1 MIFKVEPL
9 NEEVHCIRGYRE
21 EGDAEYVFG
30 CVLHRPKGEKEW
42 QIKVTLST
50 GGTRKETMET
60 LRFLRDYPGGAWTY
74 VTKKDMERFYKRYC
88 KRIKFDDCNF

>member
-9 NEEVHCIRGYRE
+9 NKEVHCIRGYRK
-21 EGDAEYVFG
+21 EGDAEYIFG
-30 CVLHRPKGEKEW
+30 CVLHRPKGKKEW

-60 LRFLRDYPGGAWTY
+60 LRFLRDYPGGTWTY
-74 VTKKDMERFYKRYC
+74 VTEEDMERFYRRFC
-88 KRIKFDDCNF
+88 KRIKFDDCDF